1 MLGTEIMRLIVIVD
15 ISLVIFLVDG
25 IALVSVEKSEG

>member
-1 MLGTEIMRLIVIVD
+1 MLGTEIMHLIVIVD
-15 ISLVIFLVDG
+15 ISLIYLVDG